1 MALPGR
7 AQAKLRMESTKLS
20 GLAAL
25 GREESPSTFPLCI
38 VLTFVFDSWHYQ
50 AHFCKKKKNTSKYRY
65 FHIHTRRSQISAYF
79 PSYSPCLTRQYDRQI
94 DNNSKAGVWFFMPAY
109 TPVTSKLWKKTFATC
124 CAGVPPPTAWQT
136 ADAPPFLLPALLTA
150 RVQSGKF
157 C

>member
-50 AHFCKKKKNTSKYRY
+50 AHFCKKKKKLLSIVTFPYTQEEAKSQLI
-65 FHIHTRRSQISAYF
+65 FH
-79 PSYSPCLTRQYDRQI
+79 
-94 DNNSKAGVWFFMPAY
+94 
-109 TPVTSKLWKKTFATC
+109 
-124 CAGVPPPTAWQT
+124 PT
-136 ADAPPFLLPALLTA
+136 LPA
-150 RVQSGKF
+150 
-157 C
+157 